1 MTAEAFQASQKV
13 ACRFGQAKESNGFFY
28 KRNAKRKISSAL
40 SGTKNIWD
48 NDRKWRARH
57 HHLQR
62 TSFRVTRMLYPL
74 RANFGEAKAAVGK

>member
-13 ACRFGQAKESNGFFY
+13 ACRFGQAKENNMAF
-28 KRNAKRKISSAL
+28 RLSA
-40 SGTKNIWD
+40 GTENIWD

-62 TSFRVTRMLYPL
+62 TSFRVTRMLEPL
-74 RANFGEAKAAVGK
+74 RGNFGEAKVAVGK